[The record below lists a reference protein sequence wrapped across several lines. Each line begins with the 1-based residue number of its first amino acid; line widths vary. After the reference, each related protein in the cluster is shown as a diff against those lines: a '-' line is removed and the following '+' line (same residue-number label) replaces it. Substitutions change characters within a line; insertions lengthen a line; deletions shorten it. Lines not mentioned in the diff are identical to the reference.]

1 VKTSVERVD
10 DTTVKLSITI
20 EPERVGE
27 AVEAAARRLASEV
40 KVPGFRPG
48 RVPRRVL
55 EKRLGTDVLLQE
67 AAREALPGFYSD
79 AVQAEELPVV
89 SPPEFDLDTFTEAD
103 GAIFTATV
111 EVRPEFDVPDF
122 SELQVAHPDWEL
134 TEEEVTEQL
143 DMLRERF
150 AELEVVER
158 PAEVGDYLVITVE
171 GVRDGERM
179 EEASGED
186 LLYELKDAEESD
198 SELDRQLIGAEA
210 GQTIT
215 FTDTLGEDYGELAG
229 VEVDFTAEVKEVKS
243 KSLPEVDDDF
253 AITATEFDTAEELMS
268 ELRTQLGAHK
278 RMNARAELRGKV
290 VEAVADLVEVALPPA
305 MVNEEL
311 QFRLQ
316 RLGRQAEQYGLSL
329 EQFIQM
335 SGTAPDELFAN
346 LESEA
351 RKTVKAQLV
360 IDRIGQEASIEVT
373 QEDLGIEISR
383 QAQRLGRDPQELAG
397 FMTHPDRIS
406 ALVSDAFRRKSIDHI
421 LETVAVLSAPPDEP
435 EESLI
440 TDGGEAVE
448 GHDAAAAIARAQD
461 EAATESDEP
470 ESDEP
475 DEVDTGSGGA
485 GTDSTEA

>member
-10 DTTVKLSITI
+10 DTTVKLSVTV

-27 AVEAAARRLASEV
+27 AVEGAARRLAAEV

-55 EKRLGTDVLLQE
+55 ESRLGTDTLLQE
-67 AAREALPGFYSD
+67 AAREALPAFYSD
-79 AVQAEELPVV
+79 AVQTEELAVV
-89 SPPEFDLDTFTEAD
+89 SPPEFDVETFTEAE
-103 GAIFTATV
+103 GAVFTAKV
-111 EVRPEFDVPDF
+111 EVRPEFDAPDF
-122 SELQVAHPDWEL
+122 SELQIPHPDWEL

-150 AELEVVER
+150 AELETVDR
-158 PAEVGDYLVITVE
+158 PAEVGDHLVVTVE
-171 GVRDGERM
+171 GRRDGERM

-186 LLYELKDAEESD
+186 LLYELGDAEESD
-198 SELDRQLIGAEA
+198 SELDRQLVGVEA
-210 GQTIT
+210 GQTVT

-229 VEVDFTAEVKEVKS
+229 VEVEFTAEVKEVKH
-243 KSLPEVDDDF
+243 KKLPEVDDDF
-253 AITATEFDTAEELMS
+253 AVTATEFDTAEELIS
-268 ELRTQLGAHK
+268 ELRTQLAEHK

-290 VEAVADLVEVALPPA
+290 VEAVADLVEVPLPQA

-311 QFRLQ
+311 QLRMH

-346 LESEA
+346 FEQEA

-360 IDRIGQEASIEVT
+360 VDRIGKEAALEVT
-373 QEDLGIEISR
+373 RDDLGIEISR
-383 QAQRLGRDPQELAG
+383 QAQRLGRDPEELAE

-406 ALVSDAFRRKSIDHI
+406 ALVSDAFRRKAIDHL
-421 LETVAVLSAPPDEP
+421 LETVKVLSAPPDDP
-435 EESLI
+435 EEDLV

-448 GHDAAAAIARAQD
+448 GRDADAAIARAEQEVAAAADD
-461 EAATESDEP
+461 EDNE
-470 ESDEP
+470 
-475 DEVDTGSGGA
+475 DTGDE
-485 GTDSTEA
+485 T